1 MEKKEFYR
9 DTWAEVNL
17 DHIYRNI
24 INLKQHLSSET
35 KLFAVVKANAY
46 GHGAVD
52 VAKTALYAGAD
63 YLAVAFLDEALALR
77 RKGILAPILVLGAT
91 RPESAKIASKERIT
105 LTIFQDDWIQNAKSY
120 LQDEDILY
128 VHVKCD
134 SGMGRLGIRSRVE
147 LEAIE
152 SSLLKDS
159 RFVFEG
165 IYTHFSTA
173 DSLNKDY
180 YHKQLDVFQ
189 KMLSWLKSKPQ
200 LIHASNSAASLRY
213 PEATFNSVRMG
224 IAMYGLTPS
233 VEMKELL
240 PYPLSPALSL
250 KTRIVNVKELKKGE
264 SVSYGATYT
273 AMENEWIATLP
284 IGYADGWIRKLQGQ
298 EVLING
304 EKAPIVGRICMDQ
317 CMIKVPKNTPIHT
330 EVTLI
335 GEDNGQEIT
344 VDEIAEKLETI
355 NYEITCMIASRIP
368 RVYIKNGK
376 IIHTVNALLE

>member
-1 MEKKEFYR
+1 MEFYR

-17 DHIYRNI
+17 DNIYENI
-24 INLKQHLSSET
+24 INLKKHLSSQT

-46 GHGAVD
+46 GHGDVE
-52 VAKTALYAGAD
+52 VAKVALYAGAD

-77 RKGILAPILVLGAT
+77 KKGISAPILVLGAT
-91 RPESAKIASKERIT
+91 RPESAKIASEERIT
-105 LTIFQDDWIQNAKSY
+105 LTVFQDDWLQQAKSH
-120 LQDEDILY
+120 LQDEDILF

-134 SGMGRLGIRSRVE
+134 SGMGRLGIRSRIE
-147 LEAIE
+147 FETIE
-152 SSLLKDS
+152 STLREDS

-165 IYTHFSTA
+165 IYTHFATA
-173 DSLNKDY
+173 DSLNEDY
-180 YHKQLDVFQ
+180 YHKQLGAFQ
-189 KMLSWLKSKPQ
+189 EMLSWLKSKPQ
-200 LIHASNSAASLRY
+200 LIHASNSAASLRF
-213 PEATFNSVRMG
+213 PEATFNAVRMG

-233 VEMKELL
+233 VEMEGLL
-240 PYPLSPALSL
+240 PFPLRPALSL

-304 EKAPIVGRICMDQ
+304 KKAPIVGRICMDQ
-317 CMIKVPKNTPIHT
+317 CMIKLPENTPNHT
-330 EVTLI
+330 EITLI
-335 GEDNGQEIT
+335 GNSDGQEIT
-344 VDEIAEKLETI
+344 ADEIAAKLETI

-376 IIHTVNALLE
+376 TTHTVNALLE

>member
-1 MEKKEFYR
+1 MTEFYR

-17 DHIYRNI
+17 DNIYENI
-24 INLKQHLSSET
+24 INLRKHLSSQT

-46 GHGAVD
+46 GHGDVD

-77 RKGILAPILVLGAT
+77 KKGILAPILVLGVT
-91 RPESAKIASKERIT
+91 RPESVKIASEERIT
-105 LTIFQDDWIQNAKSY
+105 LTIFQDDWIQQAKSY
-120 LQDEDILY
+120 LQGEDVLY

-134 SGMGRLGIRSRVE
+134 SGMGRLGVRNRME

-152 SSLLKDS
+152 GSLLEDS

-173 DSLNKDY
+173 DSLNENY
-180 YHKQLDVFQ
+180 YHKQLGVFQ
-189 KMLSWLKSKPQ
+189 EMLSWLKTKPQ
-200 LIHASNSAASLRY
+200 LIHASNSAASLRF
-213 PEATFNSVRMG
+213 PESTFNAVRMG

-240 PYPLSPALSL
+240 PFPLRPALSL

-273 AMENEWIATLP
+273 AAGNEWIGTLP

-298 EVLING
+298 EVLVNG

-317 CMIKVPKNTPIHT
+317 CMIKLPENTPINT

-335 GEDNGQEIT
+335 GKDNGQEIS
-344 VDEIAEKLETI
+344 VDEIAEQLETI

-368 RVYIKNGK
+368 RVYVKNGK
-376 IIHTVNALLE
+376 ITHVVNALL

>member
-1 MEKKEFYR
+1 MEFYR

-17 DHIYRNI
+17 DHIYENI
-24 INLKQHLSSET
+24 INLKKHLSSQT
-35 KLFAVVKANAY
+35 KIFAVVKANAY
-46 GHGAVD
+46 GHGD
-52 VAKTALYAGAD
+52 VEVALTALYAGAD

-77 RKGILAPILVLGAT
+77 KKGISAPILVLGAT
-91 RPESAKIASKERIT
+91 RPDSAKIASEERIT
-105 LTIFQDDWIQNAKSY
+105 LTIFQDDWIQHAKRY
-120 LQDEDILY
+120 LQDEDLLY

-152 SSLLKDS
+152 ESLLEDS

-173 DSLNKDY
+173 DSLNENY
-180 YHKQLDVFQ
+180 YHKQLGVFQ
-189 KMLSWLKSKPQ
+189 EMLSWLKTKPQ
-200 LIHASNSAASLRY
+200 LIHASNSAASLRF
-213 PEATFNSVRMG
+213 PEATFNAVRMG

-240 PYPLSPALSL
+240 PFPLRPALSL
-250 KTRIVNVKELKKGE
+250 KTRIVNVKELEKGE
-264 SVSYGATYT
+264 CVSYGATYT
-273 AMENEWIATLP
+273 ANVNEWIATIP

-298 EVLING
+298 EVLVNG

-317 CMIKVPKNTPIHT
+317 CMIKLPENTPINT

-335 GEDNGQEIT
+335 GKNNGQEIS

-368 RVYIKNGK
+368 RVFVKNGK
-376 IIHTVNALLE
+376 ITHVVNALLKDC